1 MMLLADLDATT
12 TVSDSTT
19 RAFKVQHMRWR
30 IQAPQHPKH
39 KFRLSGDDS
48 MRSMCD
54 MDPIYDKRASRMDV
68 VFRPGDIRSTLDDRL
83 MEKASEVRKSVLLV
97 QELMN
102 AVPHYFLVAGVDEE
116 RNFVRGRKRSDPS
129 AYVDIIDYDD
139 TGESH
144 GALIKCIA
152 QAKAHLL
159 CKECTQPDWSMYPPL
174 DPLVATVMEW
184 AHSMDDEQ
192 WAQVKDAA
200 DGR

>member
-97 QELMN
+97 QDALLSQVRVLGPSGQP
-102 AVPHYFLVAGVDEE
+102 AR
-116 RNFVRGRKRSDPS
+116 RN
-129 AYVDIIDYDD
+129 
-139 TGESH
+139 
-144 GALIKCIA
+144 
-152 QAKAHLL
+152 
-159 CKECTQPDWSMYPPL
+159 
-174 DPLVATVMEW
+174 
-184 AHSMDDEQ
+184 
-192 WAQVKDAA
+192 
-200 DGR
+200 